1 MHYHDYSLCWNGI
14 SHGLKVSLKT
24 QVAIYRGMYTH
35 YTIKHAK
42 DLVFTGTIMAETQF
56 QKWCGGCWHLIMTK
70 IWNELQEYHATK
82 KKDHLKSQREL
93 LAKQQKIT
101 RLLVFISAP
110 SESVRGTCSVSA
122 SFLSQQWLKGN
133 TCFLI
138 PHQWCTGH
146 DILCVQCASA
156 IVAISGIATV
166 CYTMPGTAYSE
177 CNV

>member
-56 QKWCGGCWHLIMTK
+56 KKWCGGCWHLIMTK

-133 TCFLI
+133 TCFSYL
-138 PHQWCTGH
+138 
-146 DILCVQCASA
+146 
-156 IVAISGIATV
+156 ISGVQAMIFCV
-166 CYTMPGTAYSE
+166 FSVP
-177 CNV
+177 VQ